1 MRMRAMRSDAKASS
15 GLQVTV
21 VDEGLPYPLD
31 SGKRIR
37 TFNLLRPLADRHQIT
52 FLAYAEADPEATRR
66 AVEFLAAHRI
76 DTVVVDR
83 VLPRAAGPAFAG
95 RLLRNLLS
103 TQPYSVQIHN
113 SRQLHAAIQRQAG
126 SRRVDLWQCE
136 WTPYGE
142 SLCGR
147 VDAPWL
153 IMAHNVESLI
163 WQRYHETER
172 HPFKRWYIRQQWRKF
187 AQFERR
193 MFAATRTIAV
203 SDGDAELARTQFQA
217 RQVDVVENG
226 VDTAYFQPDGSARDP
241 LQIVF
246 LGSLD
251 WRPNLDAVR
260 LLLDSVMPR
269 VLAQEPRARLALVGR
284 RPPRWLVERALASQ
298 GVELHPDVPD
308 VRPFLRQAGVMVV
321 PLRIGGG
328 SRLKI
333 VEALASECPVISTRI
348 GAEGLNLVPD
358 QHLVEVE
365 TVDHLAA
372 ALVEHLRHPDRL
384 GAMGVRGRIWVA
396 ERYDW
401 NILSLKLEAIWQ
413 DQVRT
418 ARA

>member
-1 MRMRAMRSDAKASS
+1 MRRDPRHGN

-21 VDEGLPYPLD
+21 VDEGLPFPLD

-37 TFNLLRPLADRHQIT
+37 TFNLLRPLADRHRIT
-52 FLAYAEADPEATRR
+52 ILAYAEADPEATRR
-66 AVEFLAAHRI
+66 AVAFLETHGI
-76 DTVVVDR
+76 DSVVVDR

-95 RLLRNLLS
+95 RLAWNLLS
-103 TQPYSVQIHN
+103 TRPYSVQIHN
-113 SRQLHAAIQRQAG
+113 SRQLQAAIGHHAASRQ
-126 SRRVDLWQCE
+126 VDLWQCE

-147 VDAPWL
+147 VAAPWL

-172 HPFKRWYIRQQWRKF
+172 QPFKRWYIRHQWHKF
-187 AQFERR
+187 ARFERR

-203 SDGDAELARTQFQA
+203 SDGDAALARSQFDA

-226 VDTAYFQPDGSARDP
+226 VDTTYFQPDDSPRDP
-241 LQIVF
+241 NRIVF

-260 LLLDSVMPR
+260 LLLDSVMPS

-284 RPPRWLVERALASQ
+284 RPPRWLVERAQASE

-308 VRPFLRQAGVMVV
+308 VRPFLRQSGVMVV

-348 GAEGLNLVPD
+348 GAEGLDLTPGE
-358 QHLVEVE
+358 HLVEVE
-365 TVDHLAA
+365 SVDQLAA
-372 ALVEHLRHPDRL
+372 ALVDHLRQPQRL
-384 GAMGVRGRIWVA
+384 RDMGVRGRILVA

-401 NILSLKLEAIWQ
+401 RILSLKLETIWQ
-413 DQVRT
+413 DQVRAGALAAGT
-418 ARA
+418 